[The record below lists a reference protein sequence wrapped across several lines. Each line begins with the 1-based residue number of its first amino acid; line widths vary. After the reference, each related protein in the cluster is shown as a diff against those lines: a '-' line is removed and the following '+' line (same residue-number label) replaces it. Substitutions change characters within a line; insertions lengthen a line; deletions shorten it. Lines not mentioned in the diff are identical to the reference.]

1 VVLVSGG
8 LDSATALAWAVNE
21 GFDCHALS
29 FRYGQRH
36 AVELDAATRVVADQ
50 ERRSGVRVP
59 HEVLD
64 LDLGRLGGSSLTTAD
79 PVPHHRDAAEVV
91 AAAAESIPTTYVPA
105 RNTVFLSLALAWAE
119 VLGASDIVI
128 GVNAVDYSGYPDCR
142 PEFLRAFESLA
153 GLATRA
159 AVQDGVRTSVHAPLV
174 ELTKGEIVTLGL
186 SLGVDFSVTTSCYD
200 PTADGGACGS
210 CDSCLLRA
218 AGFAEAGVD
227 DPTRYGASAPDST
240 PADRG

>member
-8 LDSATALAWAVNE
+8 LDSATALAWAVDR
-21 GFDCHALS
+21 GLDCHALS

-36 AVELDAATRVVADQ
+36 AVELEAAARVVADQ
-50 ERRSGVRVP
+50 ERRSGVQVR

-64 LDLGRLGGSSLTTAD
+64 LDLARFGGSSLTTSD
-79 PVPHHRDAAEVV
+79 PVPRHADAAEVA

-119 VLGASDIVI
+119 VLGAADIVI

-142 PEFLRAFESLA
+142 PEFLRAFESVA
-153 GLATRA
+153 NLATRA
-159 AVQDGVRTSVHAPLV
+159 AVQDGVRTTVHAPLV
-174 ELTKGEIVTLGL
+174 SLTKGEIVTLGV
-186 SLGVDFSVTTSCYD
+186 SLGVDYSITTSCYD
-200 PTADGGACGS
+200 PDPTGAACGT

-218 AGFAEAGVD
+218 AGFEAAGVA
-227 DPTRYGASAPDST
+227 DPTRYAAIDGQ
-240 PADRG
+240 G